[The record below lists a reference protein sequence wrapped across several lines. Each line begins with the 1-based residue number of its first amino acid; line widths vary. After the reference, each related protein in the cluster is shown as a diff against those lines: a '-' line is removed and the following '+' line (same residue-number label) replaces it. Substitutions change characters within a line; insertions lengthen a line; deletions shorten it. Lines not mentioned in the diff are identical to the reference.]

1 MVLWQL
7 LNMISNHKN
16 RFWSHIG
23 FKNVTFPDGA
33 FVTFLSPTWGLGIL
47 SKAEGLAW
55 LLWLPG
61 YLSI

>member
-47 SKAEGLAW
+47 SKAEG
-55 LLWLPG
+55 
-61 YLSI
+61 